1 MSNFALDDTD
11 RQILTLLQSDG
22 RTPFLAVANEL
33 GLAEGTIRRRV
44 SRLID
49 EGILQIVG
57 VTDPLKVG
65 MHTVA
70 IVGLKVER
78 KGIKRVIDE
87 LKKMREVRYVALATG
102 NFDIIIEIVV
112 ANNDELLV
120 FLINKLDEIDGILNT
135 GTSLVLKIAKQNFS
149 WGPDD

>member
-1 MSNFALDDTD
+1 MSNFELDNTD
-11 RQILTLLQSDG
+11 RRIISILQSDG
-22 RTPFLAVANEL
+22 RSPFLTIANEL

-44 SRLID
+44 TRLID
-49 EGILQIVG
+49 EKILQIVG

-70 IVGLKVER
+70 IVGLKVARGNIES
-78 KGIKRVIDE
+78 VIE
-87 LKKMREVRYVALATG
+87 QLKKMQEVRYVALATG

-112 ANNDELLV
+112 ANNDALLV
-120 FLINKLDEIDGILNT
+120 FLIDKLDEIDGILNT

-149 WGPDD
+149 WGVVD